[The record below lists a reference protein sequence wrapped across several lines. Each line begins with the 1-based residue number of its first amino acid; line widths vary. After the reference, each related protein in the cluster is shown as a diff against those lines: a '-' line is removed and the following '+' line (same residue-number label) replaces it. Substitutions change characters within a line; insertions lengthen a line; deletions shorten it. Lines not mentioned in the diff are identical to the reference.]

1 MLVLACFLFVA
12 LFFYADRRLGLVSDT
27 SLDDSIKNVILA
39 QYLNSAYV

>member
-12 LFFYADRRLGLVSDT
+12 LFFYADRWLGLVSDT
-27 SLDDSIKNVILA
+27 SLDDSIKNIILA